1 MNYKEIEPHSERVS
15 NIIPFITKYNCK
27 GTNYPSKM
35 DDWKT
40 FEKNNSWIAL
50 NILYTKVKYVC
61 PASNSTCQKQII
73 LVMNLK
79 EEKKDGIILQ

>member
-1 MNYKEIEPHSERVS
+1 
-15 NIIPFITKYNCK
+15 
-27 GTNYPSKM
+27 M

-50 NILYTKVKYVC
+50 NILYTKVKDVC
-61 PASNSTCQKQII
+61 PACNSTCQKQII
-73 LVMNLK
+73 LAMNLK